1 MFPVQLLVEDPRART
16 TPNRQKNKTT
26 SSDDNMAADEILKYD
41 DDDDSEILRP
51 DDLSEYLTAGTKEA
65 HDRAENSP
73 FAKDFLRGRIKR
85 ELFKLGTAALYYVYS
100 ALEEEIERNKD
111 HPMFAPVYFPSEL
124 HRLEA
129 LAKDLEY
136 LYGSD
141 WKNQISCSA
150 ATRPYV
156 ERIHHVGQHEPDLL
170 AAHSWTR
177 YMGDLS
183 GGQILKKVAQRA
195 LKLPPTGEGVQF
207 YHFEAIHKPAAFKR
221 LYRSRMNELEVDAE
235 TKERLVAEANLAFK
249 FNLEVFEELQEIG
262 KGIKEEVQ
270 DIGFPAHGDMGGD
283 ISKCPYYAAKMAVS
297 GNTMYVRQLTKT
309 LLSHTTAQVLLATWI
324 AAVTG
329 LAAWYLM

>member
-1 MFPVQLLVEDPRART
+1 MSKD
-16 TPNRQKNKTT
+16 N
-26 SSDDNMAADEILKYD
+26 NMATEEILKYEDND
-41 DDDDSEILRP
+41 DDIFRP

-85 ELFKLGTAALYYVYS
+85 ELFKLGTVALYYVYS

-111 HPMFAPVYFPSEL
+111 HPTFVAVYFPSEL
-124 HRLEA
+124 HRREA
-129 LAKDLEY
+129 LVRDLEY
-136 LYGSD
+136 LYGPD
-141 WKNQISCSA
+141 WRNHIQCSA
-150 ATRPYV
+150 ATKPYV
-156 ERIHHVGQHEPDLL
+156 ERLHHVGRHEPELL
-170 AAHSWTR
+170 VAHSWNR

-207 YHFEAIHKPAAFKR
+207 YHFESIHNPTAFKR

-235 TKERLVAEANLAFK
+235 TKDRLLAEANLAFK

-262 KGIKEEVQ
+262 KSIKEDVQ
-270 DIGFPAHGDMGGD
+270 DISFPAHGGMGGD

-297 GNTMYVRQLTKT
+297 GNTMFICQFART
-309 LLSHTTAQVLLATWI
+309 LLRDHTAQVLLAAWL
-324 AAVTG
+324 AVITG
-329 LAAWYLM
+329 LAAWYFI